1 MANNLLTISQITNE
15 GLMVLEND
23 LCFADHVNRQY
34 ADQFALSGAK
44 IGYTVNVRKPP
55 RYIGTTGP
63 NLNIEDTNETYI
75 PVTLTTQ
82 FHVDVQF
89 TTADLATS
97 VDMFK
102 ERIINPAVAT
112 VANKIDRDGATF
124 AYQNI
129 PNAVGTPGTPPASFL
144 SFTLAG
150 ALLDAE
156 AAPRDGTRVV
166 VLDPFSMAYAQDS
179 VKGLFNPQAQI
190 SEQIQKGLVAKN
202 FAGFDWYMDQNV
214 VSYTTGAASSQST
227 APTLSNNTSGA
238 WLATGWA
245 AGGYMETTNW
255 TASTA
260 VVTVG
265 DIITVTGVYSAN
277 PQSRGAY
284 GSNRLRQ
291 FVVIPPVGSQTSGT
305 YNTTTGV
312 YTSGS
317 GAGALSIYVKN
328 VGVYGGQFQ
337 NITAKPS
344 SNATMQVW
352 GSSGNTF
359 PVASTVSPQNI
370 AMHRDCL
377 ALAFADLDLPGGV
390 DMAARAVDEEA
401 GINFRVVR
409 QYTIN
414 NDALPTRFDVLY
426 GWAGL
431 YPELGVRI
439 AG

>member
-23 LCFADHVNRQY
+23 LCLADHVNRQY

-55 RYIGTTGP
+55 RYIGVTGP
-63 NLNIEDTNETYI
+63 ALSVEDTNETYI

-97 VDMFK
+97 VDLFK

-112 VANKIDRDGATF
+112 VANKIDRDGTVF

-129 PNAVGTPGTPPASFL
+129 ANAVGTPGTPPASFL

-150 ALLDAE
+150 AVLDGE

-166 VLDPFSMAYAQDS
+166 LLDPFSMAYAQDG

-190 SEQIQKGLVAKN
+190 SEQIRKGMIAKN

-214 VSYTTGAASSQST
+214 VSYTTGAASSQTT
-227 APTLSNNTSGA
+227 APVLSNNTSSA
-238 WLATGWA
+238 WLASGWSQS
-245 AGGYMETTNW
+245 GYMETTNW
-255 TASTA
+255 TASTG

-265 DIITVTGVYSAN
+265 DIITVTGVFSVN
-277 PQSRGAY
+277 PQNRGAY
-284 GSNRLRQ
+284 GSARQRQ
-291 FVVIPPVGSQTSGT
+291 FVVQPPVGTQTSGT
-305 YNTTTGV
+305 YNSTTGV

-317 GAGALSIYVKN
+317 GAGALSIYVSN
-328 VGVYGGQFQ
+328 TGIYGGQFQ
-337 NITAKPS
+337 NITAQPS
-344 SNATMQVW
+344 SSATMQVW
-352 GSSGNTF
+352 GSTGNVF
-359 PVASTVSPQNI
+359 PNKSVVTPQNI

-414 NDALPTRFDVLY
+414 NDALPCRFDVLY
-426 GWAGL
+426 GWAKL

>member
-55 RYIGTTGP
+55 RYVGTTGP
-63 NLNIEDTNETYI
+63 ALNIEDTNETYI

-102 ERIINPAVAT
+102 ERIINPAVAA
-112 VANKIDRDGATF
+112 VANKIDRDGAVF

-129 PNAVGTPGTPPASFL
+129 PNAVGVPGTPPASFL

-150 ALLDAE
+150 AVLDAE
-156 AAPRDGTRVV
+156 SAPRDGYRVV
-166 VLDPFSMAYAQDS
+166 ILDSFSMAYAQDA
-179 VKGLFNPQAQI
+179 VKGLFNPQAVI
-190 SEQIQKGLVAKN
+190 SEQVEKGLVAKN
-202 FAGFDWYMDQNV
+202 FAGADWYMDQNV
-214 VSYTTGAASSQST
+214 VSYTVGAGGGSPA
-227 APTLSNNTSGA
+227 LSNNTSGA
-238 WLATGWA
+238 WLSAGWA
-245 AGGYMETTNW
+245 AAGYMETSGW
-255 TASTA
+255 TASA
-260 VVTVG
+260 NPRVTVG
-265 DIITVTGVYSAN
+265 DIITVTGVFSAN
-277 PQSRGAY
+277 PQNRGAY

-291 FVVIPPVGSQTSGT
+291 FVVIPPVGAQTSGT
-305 YNTTTGV
+305 YNTATGV
-312 YTSGS
+312 YSSTAG
-317 GAGALSIYVKN
+317 GALSIYVKN

-337 NITAKPS
+337 NITAQPS
-344 SNATMQVW
+344 SSAAIQVW
-352 GSSGNTF
+352 GSTPTSF
-359 PVASTVSPQNI
+359 PVAGLVSPQSVF
-370 AMHRDCL
+370 MHRDCL

>member
-15 GLMVLEND
+15 GLMVLENN
-23 LCFADHVNRQY
+23 LCFAEHVNRQY

-55 RYIGTTGP
+55 RYLGTTGP
-63 NLNIEDTNETYI
+63 ALNVEDTNETFV

-97 VDMFK
+97 VDLFK

-112 VANKIDRDGATF
+112 VANKIDRDGAVF

-150 ALLDAE
+150 AILDGE
-156 AAPRDGTRVV
+156 SAPRDDKRVV
-166 VLDPFSMAYAQDS
+166 ILDPFSMAYAQDS
-179 VKGLFNPQAQI
+179 VKGLFNPQSVI
-190 SEQIQKGLVAKN
+190 SEQIVKGLIAKN
-202 FAGFDWYMDQNV
+202 FAGFNWYMDQNV
-214 VSYTTGAASSQST
+214 VSYTTGAQGGT
-227 APTLSNNTSGA
+227 PTLANNTSSA
-238 WLATGWA
+238 WLASGWA
-245 AGGYMETTNW
+245 ATGTMQTTGW
-255 TASTA
+255 TASA
-260 VVTVG
+260 NPRLTVG
-265 DIITVTGVYSAN
+265 DIITVTGAFSAN

-284 GSNRLRQ
+284 GSNRQRQ
-291 FVVIPPVGSQTSGT
+291 FVVIAPVGTLINGT
-305 YNTTTGV
+305 YNTATGV
-312 YTSGS
+312 YSST
-317 GAGALSIYVKN
+317 AGGLLDISVKN

-337 NITAKPS
+337 NITAQPA
-344 SNATMQVW
+344 SNAAIQVW
-352 GSSGNTF
+352 GGVGTS
-359 PVASTVSPQNI
+359 VSVVTPQSV
-370 AMHRDCL
+370 AMHKDCI

-390 DMAARAVDEEA
+390 DMSARAVDEEA

-414 NDALPTRFDVLY
+414 NDALPCRFDVLY
-426 GWAGL
+426 GYGSL
-431 YPELGVRI
+431 YPELGVRV

>member
-1 MANNLLTISQITNE
+1 LSNILLTISQITNE

-63 NLNIEDTNETYI
+63 ALNVEDTNETFI

-97 VDMFK
+97 IDLFK

-112 VANKIDRDGATF
+112 VANKIDRDGAVF

-144 SFTLAG
+144 SYTLAG
-150 ALLDAE
+150 AVLDAE

-166 VLDPFSMAYAQDS
+166 ILDPFSMAYAQDA
-179 VKGLFNPQAQI
+179 VKGLFNPQAVI
-190 SEQIQKGLVAKN
+190 SEQVEKGMIAKN
-202 FAGFDWYMDQNV
+202 FAGFNWYMDQNV
-214 VSYTTGAASSQST
+214 VSYTVGAGGGSPILA
-227 APTLSNNTSGA
+227 NNTSSA
-238 WLATGWA
+238 WLASGWA
-245 AGGYMETTNW
+245 ATGVMETSGW
-255 TASTA
+255 TASA
-260 VVTVG
+260 NPRVTVG
-265 DIITVTGVYSAN
+265 DVITVTGAISAN

-284 GSNRLRQ
+284 GSNRQRQ
-291 FVVIPPVGSQTSGT
+291 FVVIAPQATLTSGT

-312 YTSGS
+312 YSST
-317 GAGALSIYVKN
+317 AGGLLSIWVKN
-328 VGVYGGQFQ
+328 VGVYSGQFQ
-337 NITAKPS
+337 NITAQPA
-344 SNATMQVW
+344 SNAPLQVW
-352 GSSGNTF
+352 GSTPASF
-359 PVASTVSPQNI
+359 PLAGTVSPQSV

-414 NDALPTRFDVLY
+414 NDALPCRFDVLY

-431 YPELGVRI
+431 YPELGVKI

>member
-63 NLNIEDTNETYI
+63 ALNIEDTNETYI
-75 PVTLTTQ
+75 PVTLATQ

-97 VDMFK
+97 VDLFK
-102 ERIINPAVAT
+102 ERIINPAVAA
-112 VANKIDRDGATF
+112 VANKIDRDGAVF

-150 ALLDAE
+150 AVLDAE
-156 AAPRDGTRVV
+156 AAPRDGYRVV
-166 VLDPFSMAYAQDS
+166 ILDQFSMAYAQDA
-179 VKGLFNPQAQI
+179 VKGLFNPQAVISAQI
-190 SEQIQKGLVAKN
+190 EKGLVAKN
-202 FAGFDWYMDQNV
+202 FAGADWYMDQNV
-214 VSYTTGAASSQST
+214 VSYTVGAGGGSPA
-227 APTLSNNTSGA
+227 LSNNTSSA
-238 WLATGWA
+238 WLSTGWA
-245 AGGYMETTNW
+245 ATGVMETSGW
-255 TASTA
+255 TASA
-260 VVTVG
+260 NPRVTVG
-265 DIITVTGVYSAN
+265 DIITVTGVNSTN
-277 PQSRGAY
+277 PQNRGAY
-284 GSNRLRQ
+284 GSNRQRQ
-291 FVVIPPVGSQTSGT
+291 FVVITPGATLTSGT
-305 YNTTTGV
+305 YNTATGV
-312 YTSGS
+312 YSSTAG
-317 GAGALSIYVKN
+317 GALSIWVKN

-337 NITAKPS
+337 NITAQPAS
-344 SNATMQVW
+344 TAALQVW
-352 GSSGNTF
+352 GSIPTSF
-359 PVASTVSPQNI
+359 PLAGTVSPQSVF
-370 AMHRDCL
+370 MHRDCL

>member
-63 NLNIEDTNETYI
+63 ALNIEDTNETYI

-97 VDMFK
+97 VDLFK

-112 VANKIDRDGATF
+112 VANKIDRDGAVF
-124 AYQNI
+124 AYQNT

-150 ALLDAE
+150 AVLDAE
-156 AAPRDGTRVV
+156 SAPRDGYRVAI
-166 VLDPFSMAYAQDS
+166 LDPFSMAYAQDS
-179 VKGLFNPQAQI
+179 VKGLFNPQAVI
-190 SEQIQKGLVAKN
+190 SEQIEKGLIAKN
-202 FAGFDWYMDQNV
+202 FAGFNWYMDQNI
-214 VSYTTGAASSQST
+214 VSYTVGAGGG
-227 APTLSNNTSGA
+227 APILANNTSSA
-238 WLATGWA
+238 WLASGWA
-245 AGGYMETTNW
+245 QTGTMQTSGW
-255 TASTA
+255 TASA
-260 VVTVG
+260 NPRLTVG
-265 DIITVTGVYSAN
+265 DIVTVAGVYSAN

-284 GSNRLRQ
+284 GSNRQRQ
-291 FVVIPPVGSQTSGT
+291 FVVIPPVGSLTNGT
-305 YNTTTGV
+305 YNSATGV
-312 YTSGS
+312 YSST
-317 GAGALSIYVKN
+317 AGGLLDFSVKN
-328 VGVYGGQFQ
+328 VGIYGGQFQ
-337 NITAKPS
+337 NITAQPA
-344 SNATMQVW
+344 SNAVINVW
-352 GSSGNTF
+352 GAVNGSAGVVT
-359 PVASTVSPQNI
+359 PQNM
-370 AMHRDCL
+370 AFHRDAF

-426 GWAGL
+426 GWASL
-431 YPELGVRI
+431 YPELAVKI

>member
-63 NLNIEDTNETYI
+63 ALNIEDTNETYI

-97 VDMFK
+97 VDLFK

-112 VANKIDRDGATF
+112 VANKIDRDVATY

-150 ALLDAE
+150 AVLDGE
-156 AAPRDGTRVV
+156 AAPRDGKRVV
-166 VLDPFSMAYAQDS
+166 ILDPFSMAYAQDS
-179 VKGLFNPQAQI
+179 VKGLFNPQSI
-190 SEQIQKGLVAKN
+190 VSEQIEKGLVAKN
-202 FAGFDWYMDQNV
+202 FAGFNWYMDQNV
-214 VSYTTGAASSQST
+214 VSYTVGAQGGT
-227 APTLSNNTSGA
+227 PTLSNNTSSA
-238 WLATGWA
+238 WLASGWSS
-245 AGGYMETTNW
+245 AGWVETTAW
-255 TASTA
+255 TSSANPR
-260 VVTVG
+260 VTVG
-265 DIITVTGVYSAN
+265 DILTFAGVFSAN

-284 GSNRLRQ
+284 GSNRQRQ
-291 FVVIPPVGSQTSGT
+291 FVVIPPPSTQASGT
-305 YNTTTGV
+305 YNPTTGV
-312 YTSGS
+312 YSSTSG
-317 GAGALSIYVKN
+317 GALSIYVRN

-337 NITAKPS
+337 NITAQPA
-344 SNATMQVW
+344 SNAAIQVW
-352 GSSGNTF
+352 GSAAG
-359 PVASTVSPQNI
+359 ASAGTVTPQNI

-414 NDALPTRFDVLY
+414 NDALPCRFDVLY
-426 GWAGL
+426 GVAGL

>member
-1 MANNLLTISQITNE
+1 MANTLLTISQITNE

-63 NLNIEDTNETYI
+63 ALNVEDTNETFI

-97 VDMFK
+97 VDLFK
-102 ERIINPAVAT
+102 ERIINPAVAA
-112 VANKIDRDGATF
+112 VANKIDRDGAVF

-129 PNAVGTPGTPPASFL
+129 PNAVGVPGTPPASFL
-144 SFTLAG
+144 SYALA
-150 ALLDAE
+150 AAVLDAE
-156 AAPRDGTRVV
+156 AAPRDNSRVV
-166 VLDPFSMAYAQDS
+166 ILDPFSAAYTVDAL
-179 VKGLFNPQAQI
+179 KGLFNPQSQVT
-190 SEQIQKGLVAKN
+190 EQYRKGMMGKSTIGMD
-202 FAGFDWYMDQNV
+202 FYMDQNV
-214 VSYTTGAASSQST
+214 VSYTVGAGGGT
-227 APTLSNNTSGA
+227 PLLINNTSSA
-238 WLATGWA
+238 WLASGWA
-245 AGGYMETTNW
+245 QSGLMQSNGW
-255 TASTA
+255 TASA
-260 VVTVG
+260 NPRLTVG
-265 DIITVTGVYSAN
+265 DIITVTGVFSAN

-284 GSNRLRQ
+284 GSNRQRQ
-291 FVVIPPVGSQTSGT
+291 FVVIPPAATLANGT
-305 YNTTTGV
+305 YNATTGV
-312 YTSGS
+312 YSSS
-317 GAGALSIYVKN
+317 GAGALDFYVKN
-328 VGVYGGQFQ
+328 VGIYGGQFQ
-337 NITAKPS
+337 NITAQPAS
-344 SNATMQVW
+344 TAAIQVW
-352 GSSGNTF
+352 GSGPASF
-359 PVASTVSPQNI
+359 PVAGIPSPQNVL
-370 AMHRDCL
+370 MHRDCL

-414 NDALPTRFDVLY
+414 NDALPCRFDVLY

-431 YPELGVRI
+431 YTELGVRI

>member
-1 MANNLLTISQITNE
+1 MSNNLITISQITNE

-63 NLNIEDTNETYI
+63 ALNIEDTNETYI

-97 VDMFK
+97 VDLFK

-112 VANKIDRDGATF
+112 VANKIDRDGAVF
-124 AYQNI
+124 AYQNT

-150 ALLDAE
+150 AILDAE
-156 AAPRDGTRVV
+156 AAPRDGYRVV
-166 VLDPFSMAYAQDS
+166 ILDPFSMAYAQDS

-214 VSYTTGAASSQST
+214 VSYTVGAQGGT
-227 APTLSNNTSGA
+227 PTLSNNTSSA
-238 WLATGWA
+238 WLASGWA
-245 AGGYMETTNW
+245 ASGVMETTGW
-255 TASTA
+255 TSSANPR
-260 VVTVG
+260 VTVG
-265 DIITVTGVYSAN
+265 DVITVTGATSAN
-277 PQSRGAY
+277 PQNRGAY
-284 GSNRLRQ
+284 GSNRQRQ
-291 FVVIPPVGSQTSGT
+291 FVVIPPGATLTSGT
-305 YNTTTGV
+305 YNSTTGV
-312 YTSGS
+312 YSSTSG
-317 GAGALSIYVKN
+317 GALSIWVKN
-328 VGVYGGQFQ
+328 VGIYGGQFQ
-337 NITAKPS
+337 NITAQPA
-344 SNATMQVW
+344 SNAALQVW
-352 GSSGNTF
+352 GSASG
-359 PVASTVSPQNI
+359 ASAGQVTPQSI
-370 AMHRDCL
+370 AMHRDAI

-414 NDALPTRFDVLY
+414 NDALPCRFDVLY
-426 GWAGL
+426 GWASL
-431 YPELGVRI
+431 YPELAVKI

>member
-1 MANNLLTISQITNE
+1 MANNLITISQITNE

-23 LCFADHVNRQY
+23 LCLADHVNRQY

-63 NLNIEDTNETYI
+63 ALNIEDTNETYI

-97 VDMFK
+97 VDLFK
-102 ERIINPAVAT
+102 ERIINPAVAA
-112 VANKIDRDGATF
+112 VANKIDRDGWVY
-124 AYQNI
+124 AYQNVG
-129 PNAVGTPGTPPASFL
+129 NAVGTPGTPPASFL

-150 ALLDAE
+150 AILDAE
-156 AAPRDGTRVV
+156 AAPRDGYRTVI
-166 VLDPFSMAYAQDS
+166 LDPFSMAYAQDS
-179 VKGLFNPQAQI
+179 VKGLFNPQAVI
-190 SEQIQKGLVAKN
+190 AEQIEKGLVAKN
-202 FAGFDWYMDQNV
+202 FAGFNWYMDQNV
-214 VSYTTGAASSQST
+214 VSYTVGAQGGT
-227 APTLSNNTSGA
+227 PTLSNNTSSA
-238 WLATGWA
+238 WLASGWAQTGMIESTGWTSSA
-245 AGGYMETTNW
+245 NPRL
-255 TASTA
+255 
-260 VVTVG
+260 TVG
-265 DIITVTGVYSAN
+265 DVITVTGANAVN

-284 GSNRLRQ
+284 GSNRQRQ
-291 FVVIPPVGSQTSGT
+291 FVVIPPIATQTNGT
-305 YNTTTGV
+305 YNSTTGV
-312 YTSGS
+312 YSSKSDGT
-317 GAGALSIYVKN
+317 LSFSIKG
-328 VGVYGGQFQ
+328 VGIYGGQFQ
-337 NITAKPS
+337 NISAQPT
-344 SNATMQVW
+344 SNAAIQVW
-352 GSSGNTF
+352 GSAAA
-359 PVASTVSPQNI
+359 ASASVVTPQNL
-370 AMHRDCL
+370 AFHRDAL

-426 GWAGL
+426 GWASL

>member
-63 NLNIEDTNETYI
+63 ALNVEDTNETYI

-97 VDMFK
+97 VDLFK
-102 ERIINPAVAT
+102 ERVINPAVAA
-112 VANKIDRDGATF
+112 VANKIDRDGAVY

-150 ALLDAE
+150 AVLDAE
-156 AAPRDGTRVV
+156 SAPRDGYRVAI
-166 VLDPFSMAYAQDS
+166 LDPFSMAYAQDS
-179 VKGLFNPQAQI
+179 VKGLFNPQAKVA
-190 SEQIQKGLVAKN
+190 EQIEKGLVAKQ

-214 VSYTTGAASSQST
+214 VSYTVGAQGGT
-227 APTLSNNTSGA
+227 PTLANNTSSA
-238 WLATGWA
+238 WLASGWA
-245 AGGYMETTNW
+245 SSGTMQTTGW
-255 TASTA
+255 TASA
-260 VVTVG
+260 NPRLTVG

-277 PQSRGAY
+277 PQNRGAY
-284 GSNRLRQ
+284 GSSRQRQ
-291 FVVIPPVGSQTSGT
+291 FVVIPPQTTLTNGT
-305 YNTTTGV
+305 YNSTTGV
-312 YTSGS
+312 YSSTSGGLLDFS
-317 GAGALSIYVKN
+317 VRN
-328 VGVYGGQFQ
+328 VGCYGGQFQ
-337 NITAKPS
+337 NITAQPA
-344 SNATMQVW
+344 SNAAIQVW
-352 GSSGNTF
+352 GSASG
-359 PVASTVSPQNI
+359 ASAGVVTPQSI
-370 AMHRDCL
+370 AMHRDAL

-426 GWAGL
+426 GWAVL

>member
-1 MANNLLTISQITNE
+1 VSNNLITISQITNE

-23 LCFADHVNRQY
+23 LCLADHVNRQY

-55 RYIGTTGP
+55 RYIGTSGP
-63 NLNIEDTNETYI
+63 ALNVEDTNETYI

-97 VDMFK
+97 VDLFK

-112 VANKIDRDGATF
+112 VANKIDRDGFVF

-150 ALLDAE
+150 AVLDAM

-166 VLDPFSMAYAQDS
+166 LLDPFSMAYAQDS
-179 VKGLFNPQAQI
+179 VKGLFNPQAVVADQI
-190 SEQIQKGLVAKN
+190 EKGLVAKR

-214 VSYTTGAASSQST
+214 VSYSVGAGGGS
-227 APTLSNNTSGA
+227 PTLANNTSSA
-238 WLATGWA
+238 WLASGWA
-245 AGGYMETTNW
+245 QSGLVQSNSW
-255 TASTA
+255 TASA
-260 VVTVG
+260 NPRLTVG
-265 DIITVTGVYSAN
+265 DVVTFAGVYAVN
-277 PQSRGAY
+277 PQNRGVV
-284 GSNRLRQ
+284 GSNRLAQ
-291 FVVIPPVGSQTSGT
+291 FVVIPPAASLSNGT
-305 YNTTTGV
+305 YNSTTGV
-312 YTSGS
+312 YSSTSG
-317 GAGALSIYVKN
+317 GALDFYVAN
-328 VGVYGGQFQ
+328 AGIYGGQFQ
-337 NITAKPS
+337 NICAQPA
-344 SNATMQVW
+344 SNAAITVW
-352 GSSGNTF
+352 GN
-359 PVASTVSPQNI
+359 STSTAYAGTATPQNLAI
-370 AMHRDCL
+370 HRDCL

-414 NDALPTRFDVLY
+414 NDALPCRFDVLY
-426 GWAGL
+426 GWAKL